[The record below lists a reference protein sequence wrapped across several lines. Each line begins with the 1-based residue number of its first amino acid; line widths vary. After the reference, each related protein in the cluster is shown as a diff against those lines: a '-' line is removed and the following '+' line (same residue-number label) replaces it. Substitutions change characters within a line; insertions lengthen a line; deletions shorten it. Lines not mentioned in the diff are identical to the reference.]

1 MRSRSCS
8 LRTTDYERSG
18 DVPNVVFPCAMLC
31 DARTGRLAIYY
42 GAADTVTALAFSIR
56 GRARAIR
63 TGASGPMRLELP
75 TAFLWGAATSAYQIE
90 GAVHACGRGESIW
103 DRFVAT
109 PGNVRDGTSGETA
122 CDFYHRYPEDIALM
136 RELGLDAF
144 RFSIAWPRVLPDGRG
159 RISHKGL
166 DFYDRLVDALLAAG
180 IRPFPTLYHWDLPQA
195 LDDAG
200 GWHERATAHAFVD
213 YVEAVVARLGDR
225 ITDWT
230 THNEPFCTSWLGH
243 GLGLHAPGRT
253 STAEAIAAAHH
264 VLLSHGWAVD
274 VLRRDA
280 PEAEI
285 GVVVDSWPAH
295 PASDDDADR
304 EAARLTDGVRNRWF
318 FDPLFLG
325 RYPEDTLE
333 HFAPVAPPVQDG
345 DLAAIAAPLDF
356 VGVNNYSR
364 TLLRADPEGGAPIE
378 VRSPTGRLTDLGWE
392 VYPARPCRGADPAAR
407 GVRAPSLY
415 VTENGAS
422 FADVRTHDGHI
433 HDSERIDYLAAYIQA
448 VAGTIERRRACSR
461 LLRLVAP
468 RQLRMGVWLLEAIRP
483 GVRRLSNA

>member
-1 MRSRSCS
+1 
-8 LRTTDYERSG
+8 
-18 DVPNVVFPCAMLC
+18 
-31 DARTGRLAIYY
+31 
-42 GAADTVTALAFSIR
+42 
-56 GRARAIR
+56 
-63 TGASGPMRLELP
+63 MRLELP

-200 GWHERATAHAFVD
+200 GWRERATAHAFVD

-304 EAARLTDGVRNRWF
+304 EAARLTDGSAIGGSSIRCSLADIRRTRSSTSL
-318 FDPLFLG
+318 PL
-325 RYPEDTLE
+325 
-333 HFAPVAPPVQDG
+333 APPVQNG

-364 TLLRADPEGGAPIE
+364 TLLHADPEGGAPIE

-392 VYPARPCRGADPAAR
+392 VYPPGLAEVLTRLHEEYA
-407 GVRAPSLY
+407 APSLY

-448 VAGTIERRRACSR
+448 VAGRSSEACLSGATSPGRSSTTSNGRLATRSDSAWCTSTIQR
-461 LLRLVAP
+461 LNGP
-468 RQLRMGVWLLEAIRP
+468 RKTASSGIAT
-483 GVRRLSNA
+483 